1 MPRPSSPCS
10 PCPAEP
16 PPRGQGDAVRHHA
29 IGDLSA
35 PLVEVVELGE
45 GHAWSL
51 CRRRGSTVG
60 DVTGTL
66 ERAVGVP
73 VTTRASGTV
82 ERVLAR
88 AAALA

>member
-1 MPRPSSPCS
+1 MLSLVGRGTPSGITVS
-10 PCPAEP
+10 
-16 PPRGQGDAVRHHA
+16 A
-29 IGDLSA
+29 ISA

-66 ERAVGVP
+66 ERALGVP